1 MNMSFQL
8 EKLKNAIMDFIN
20 SQQSKNHNFGIA
32 RRKRKSLGA
41 KGKRAQARGRCL
53 VLTLNTNIKG
63 EAL

>member
-8 EKLKNAIMDFIN
+8 EKLKNAMMDFIN

-32 RRKRKSLGA
+32 RRKRKSLCA
-41 KGKRAQARGRCL
+41 KGKRAQVRCGRL
-53 VLTLNTNIKG
+53 VLTLNSHTKG